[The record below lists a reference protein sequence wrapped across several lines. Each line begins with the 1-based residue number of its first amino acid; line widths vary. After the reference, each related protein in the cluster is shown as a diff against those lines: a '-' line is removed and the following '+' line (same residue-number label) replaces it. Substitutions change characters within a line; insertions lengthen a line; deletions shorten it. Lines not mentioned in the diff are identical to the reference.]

1 MTAPT
6 TKASAEPKVYSHS
19 EILGVMTGLLAAL
32 FTAMISTT
40 IVATALPTIMAALN
54 GTQRQYTWVIT
65 ASLLTMTISTP
76 IWGKL
81 SDLFNKKFLTQLA
94 IVLFVAGSVLAGCAH
109 EVWLLMPARAI
120 QGIAMGGL
128 IATAQSVMGSIIS
141 PRDRGRYSGYMGAVM
156 AVATVSG
163 PLLGGLIT
171 DHFGWRWTFFVC
183 VPLAVIALVLIQTK
197 LHLEH
202 TPRRHVKIDYLG
214 SVLLAIAAALPMLWV
229 TFAGTSYDW
238 ISLESLAFGIAFLIA
253 AGLTVVVELRVPEPM
268 LPLRVL
274 HNRATILMIL
284 GSIAVGVAMFGPG
297 VFLTQYFQLGDGFS
311 PTKAGVMT
319 IPMIVAQMLSAT
331 ICGQI
336 VSRTGRIKRVMVL
349 GGATMLVGLGGLGFI
364 DHQTSYLQVAIFM
377 AIAGVGIGTLM
388 QNIVLVVQNT
398 VDVTEVGAAS
408 AAIAFFRSLG
418 GAIGVSVLGAVL
430 TTLVANN
437 VTDGLRSV
445 GINPGQMSGGGDTK
459 LDISA
464 LPGPIQEIVH
474 HAYSDA
480 FGPVFMISAG
490 TAVVTFICVV
500 LLKEINLRTTIAKED
515 PHDDAP
521 EPAADTLDPAAA
533 TSAATAAAE
542 MIDAPRSAGHTES
555 PVHLDGK
562 GETVP
567 SRR

>member
-1 MTAPT
+1 MTAQPLTGT
-6 TKASAEPKVYSHS
+6 TSTAPREYTHS

-40 IVATALPTIMAALN
+40 IVATALPTIMGALN

-81 SDLFNKKFLTQLA
+81 SDLFNKKVLTQLS
-94 IVLFVAGSVLAGCAH
+94 IVLFVAGSVLAGFAH

-128 IATAQSVMGSIIS
+128 IATAQSVMGSIIT

-183 VPLAVIALVLIQTK
+183 VPLAVIALILIQIK
-197 LHLEH
+197 LHLPH
-202 TPRRHVKIDYLG
+202 TPRENVKIDYLG
-214 SVLLAIAAALPMLWV
+214 AVLLSIAAALPMLWV
-229 TFAGTSYDW
+229 TFAGNSYDW
-238 ISLESLAFGIAFLIA
+238 ISWQSAAFVGGFLVA
-253 AGLTVVVELRVPEPM
+253 TALTVVVELRAAEPM

-284 GSIAVGVAMFGPG
+284 GSIAVGVAMFGPS

-311 PTKAGVMT
+311 PTKAGLMT

-336 VSRTGRIKRVMVL
+336 VSRTGRVKAVMVV
-349 GGATMLVGLGGLGFI
+349 GGATMLVGLFGLGFI
-364 DHQTSYLQVAIFM
+364 DHTTAYVNVAIFM
-377 AIAGVGIGTLM
+377 AIAGIGIGGLM

-418 GAIGVSVLGAVL
+418 GAVGVSVLGAVL
-430 TTLVANN
+430 TSLVADN
-437 VTDGLRSV
+437 VTKGLTSA
-445 GINPGQMSGGGDTK
+445 GIPVPKESGDTS
-459 LDISA
+459 LDISI
-464 LPGPIQEIVH
+464 LPAPVQDIVH

-480 FGPVFMISAG
+480 FGPVFMISAA
-490 TAVVTFICVV
+490 TAIVTFVCVL
-500 LLKEINLRTTIAKED
+500 LLKEVQLRTTIAKE
-515 PHDDAP
+515 
-521 EPAADTLDPAAA
+521 PAKTTPQDTAA
-533 TSAATAAAE
+533 TDASVAEDVEDKAQTTAPAPSVTIGAE
-542 MIDAPRSAGHTES
+542 E
-555 PVHLDGK
+555 PVDLDDK
-562 GETVP
+562 GDPLPART
-567 SRR
+567 